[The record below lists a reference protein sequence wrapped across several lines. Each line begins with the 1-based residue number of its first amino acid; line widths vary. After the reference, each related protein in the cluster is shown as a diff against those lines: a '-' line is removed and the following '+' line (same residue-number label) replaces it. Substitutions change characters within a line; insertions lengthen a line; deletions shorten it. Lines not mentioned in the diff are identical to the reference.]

1 MPQRITATPAALDLL
16 ERLRAEHGD
25 LIVHIS
31 GGCCD
36 GSSPMCLR
44 AADLPASPH
53 DVTLG
58 ALADVPIVIDGDQD
72 RRWLHPGFH
81 LDAAPGAAGGFSLE
95 ALEDVHFT
103 AVSGDPTPTVMVVG
117 SGSVERSSLT
127 APQPL
132 HRSDTRRPRSPA
144 RISAADRRP
153 TPSRRSHA

>member
-1 MPQRITATPAALDLL
+1 MPQRITATAAALDLL

-53 DVTLG
+53 DVQLG
-58 ALADVPIVIDGDQD
+58 ALAGVPVVIDGDQYD
-72 RRWLHPGFH
+72 RWRHPSFH
-81 LDAAPGAAGGFSLE
+81 LDTAPGAAGGFSLE

-103 AVSGDPTPTVMVVG
+103 AVSGAPTPTDMVG
-117 SGSVERSSLT
+117 RSGSLGRVVADNAQPPQSLIPDAH
-127 APQPL
+127 APPPD
-132 HRSDTRRPRSPA
+132 SRRPIAGLTS
-144 RISAADRRP
+144 
-153 TPSRRSHA
+153 SRRSHA

>member
-53 DVTLG
+53 DVELG
-58 ALADVPIVIDGDQD
+58 ALAGVPVVTDGDQD
-72 RRWLHPGFH
+72 RRWLHPSFH
-81 LDAAPGAAGGFSLE
+81 LDTSPGAAGGFSLE

-103 AVSGDPTPTVMVVG
+103 AVPDAPTPTD
-117 SGSVERSSLT
+117 SVEISASSGPLVADT
-127 APQPL
+127 AQPPD
-132 HRSDTRRPRSPA
+132 RSDTRCPRSTT
-144 RISAADRRP
+144 RISAADSRP
-153 TPSRRSHA
+153 TSSRRSHA